1 MPRATTV
8 GQAGAVERCEEC
20 GFDPE
25 SVTPSTAAE
34 AVRALG
40 RRYRAP
46 LTRFL
51 SGEDGPTVLSQRPGS
66 DVWSAIEYAGHVRD
80 VLVLVDGRVAR
91 VLAEQDPELNLVDLE
106 AAVEGGG
113 YRELDAVA
121 VGDELAAAAD
131 RLASALEA
139 LAPEDWER
147 SGRRAGEPRSVL
159 EMARRA
165 VHEGSHH
172 LLDVGRVLRR
182 VRGR

>member
-1 MPRATTV
+1 
-8 GQAGAVERCEEC
+8 VERCEEC

-25 SVTPSTAAE
+25 SVTPATAAG
-34 AVRALG
+34 AVRELG

-51 SGEDGPTVLSQRPGS
+51 PGEDGAAVLSQRPAPQ
-66 DVWSAIEYAGHVRD
+66 VWSAIEYAGHVRD
-80 VLVLVDGRVAR
+80 VLVLVDRRVAQ
-91 VLAEQDPELNLVDLE
+91 VLAEHDPELEPVDLV

-113 YRELDAVA
+113 YRELDAVTVA
-121 VGDELAAAAD
+121 DELAAAAD

-139 LAPEDWER
+139 LAPEDWKR

-159 EMARRA
+159 DMARRA